1 MIIGSML
8 SAGIFVSA
16 ILVNHVARSIFAVSQ
31 PFGAAWRPIK
41 ITMRTTLRGGRYLTS
56 GWHRKLWRGHIWLQL
71 RASLVVVGKDV
82 TGDGDHNAVGQVS
95 LYR

>member
-16 ILVNHVARSIFAVSQ
+16 ILVNQVARSIFAASQ
-31 PFGAAWRPIK
+31 LVGAAWRPIK
-41 ITMRTTLRGGRYLTS
+41 ITLRTTLRGGRYLTF
-56 GWHRKLWRGHIWLQL
+56 GWHRKLWRGHLWLQL

-82 TGDGDHNAVGQVS
+82 TGDGDHNAAGRVG
-95 LYR
+95 L